1 MLMFLFFCV
10 PLTKSNSDI
19 RKQNAKKT
27 ILALL
32 DIADKDVGNKASCHW
47 KWKVRLVGK
56 TLTLI
61 MLSNARL
68 NSDGL
73 KTLRYKTRTIILISS
88 TYCCSSVRQSANSV
102 LHILVGVITA
112 AIRHHLLSSINHSL
126 SGLSSGTTAARFTGD
141 SQLMSSK

>member
-1 MLMFLFFCV
+1 MLMFLFFFAYLLQKV
-10 PLTKSNSDI
+10 TVTSESKMQKN
-19 RKQNAKKT
+19 T

-56 TLTLI
+56 TLTL

-126 SGLSSGTTAARFTGD
+126 SGLSSGTAAARFTED